1 MVHFIEAIGF
11 PKPALEQE
19 GEEVGEGVE
28 LSVES
33 DVPVAELNAILDIGI
48 SAVGHLLQGGS
59 GVVVGFH
66 VDRNERFN
74 VSFPFHS
81 CK

>member
-1 MVHFIEAIGF
+1 MHCHSCSIVIVTGIRGTGSLIHFIEAIGF

-33 DVPVAELNAILDIGI
+33 DVPVA
-48 SAVGHLLQGGS
+48 
-59 GVVVGFH
+59 
-66 VDRNERFN
+66 
-74 VSFPFHS
+74 
-81 CK
+81 

>member
-1 MVHFIEAIGF
+1 MRWNSRVNRHCHSCSIVIVTGIRGTGSLVHFIEAIGF

-33 DVPVAELNAILDIGI
+33 DVPVA
-48 SAVGHLLQGGS
+48 
-59 GVVVGFH
+59 
-66 VDRNERFN
+66 
-74 VSFPFHS
+74 
-81 CK
+81 